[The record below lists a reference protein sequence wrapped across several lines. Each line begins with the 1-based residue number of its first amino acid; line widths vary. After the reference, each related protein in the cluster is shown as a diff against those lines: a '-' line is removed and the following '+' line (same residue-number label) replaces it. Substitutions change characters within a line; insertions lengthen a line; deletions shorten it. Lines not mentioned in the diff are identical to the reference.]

1 MPGPGSYGY
10 SGKWVHDRAKKI
22 MADGDVPK
30 HLAYAIATQQG
41 HKVDKSSKKHRT
53 SEGVMV
59 AKQKYTAP
67 ASEYQKTAMLSA
79 FFDEIDQIEKEA
91 AMGFLGRKI
100 IAPLAI
106 AGSLAGGGAKLVKN
120 FASKAAVKAPTAITQ
135 TMERASPRT
144 LGVGGFGGRSRAAQ
158 EVQEF
163 MP

>member
-1 MPGPGSYGY
+1 MPGPGSYGAN
-10 SGKWVHDRAKKI
+10 GKWVHDRAKRI

-53 SEGVMV
+53 PEGVMN

-67 ASEYQKTAMLSA
+67 KSEYQKTAMLAA
-79 FFDEIDQIEKEA
+79 FFDEIEQIEKEA

-106 AGSLAGGGAKLVKN
+106 AGSLAGGGAKVVKN
-120 FASKAAVKAPTAITQ
+120 IAAKGAPTAAAH
-135 TMERASPRT
+135 MVEHAAPRT
-144 LGVGGFGGRSRAAQ
+144 LGVGGLGGRSVSAR